1 MYVDF
6 VFIRKYARIWKN
18 YNACLLMEVRENRV
32 LSLRES
38 NLRVHLSSVCMSSKK
53 Y

>member
-6 VFIRKYARIWKN
+6 VFIWKYAHIWKN

-38 NLRVHLSSVCMSSKK
+38 NLRVRLSFVSMSSKK